1 MATLAHLRPV
11 PTIEPHSSGTPT
23 PQSAA
28 STPAPTGP
36 HGPHWTEADVPEWL
50 RKHMRFWQVEPT
62 PIRARTWMLEGL
74 DHIQANRLDLPRHLD
89 GIKVQLRRLWDRQNK
104 PAAGTKR
111 KSDASGGTPAKKAK
125 GTTPIKSERE
135 AQMPPPPPKLLGN
148 LKGKYAIETDFRCCE
163 GHSDRA
169 HDALCH
175 IALSP
180 GDGETMRGQ
189 LQMGNFNDY
198 KILMFFEKRP
208 IEVSSEKVWF
218 RWRGRKGYGSN
229 RKYRG
234 DENHGWVKF
243 RGNGEIEVWFD
254 KMRVHLIA
262 QKGRALGE
270 KNKQNVH
277 AFWGDW
283 HEYDEK
289 EIDLLDTS
297 KLFPDCQ
304 R

>member
-1 MATLAHLRPV
+1 MATLAHLQPV
-11 PTIEPHSSGTPT
+11 PTIEPHSSVTST

-74 DHIQANRLDLPRHLD
+74 DHIQANRLDLPQHLD
-89 GIKVQLRRLWDRQNK
+89 GIKVQLRRVWDSQNK
-104 PAAGTKR
+104 RAAGRKR
-111 KSDASGGTPAKKAK
+111 KSDASGGAPAKKAK

-175 IALSP
+175 ITLYPA
-180 GDGETMRGQ
+180 T
-189 LQMGNFNDY
+189 MGNFNDY

-208 IEVSSEKVWF
+208 TEVSSVKVWF
-218 RWRGRKGYGSN
+218 KWRGRKGYGSN

-254 KMRVHLIA
+254 KIRVHLIA
-262 QKGRALGE
+262 QKGRALGD
-270 KNKQNVH
+270 KNKHNVH

-283 HEYDEK
+283 HEYDEE

-297 KLFPDCQ
+297 KLFPDW
-304 R
+304 